1 MTTNKPTSITRTELH
16 DLVWQNPRT
25 KLAKIWG
32 ISDVAIGK
40 LCVKA
45 SVPAPSLG
53 YWAKRAAGGRTSISP
68 LPMRLP
74 GQREAIEL
82 RALTYYERWTA
93 PVDLDS
99 EITPPTYKETVEE
112 VVQAAV
118 ARLGPFRVKRDLS
131 EPHPGL
137 RRVLLSEANRAEKS
151 KDQIWSFDKPRYL
164 EPRFQRQLRVFSSIF
179 YILEPLNASCG
190 VHENETWIQGIGHI
204 HHLTASVVIGDSSVR
219 LQFLEPENPKGNRDI
234 PRGSVTTLRIGC
246 SDKGGDFADEPS
258 AKIEKRLENI
268 VKAILVRAETEMR
281 SFDFSCHERKLE
293 RKSQMLHE
301 IAEQKRKEEEMR
313 LAATK
318 ARKEAIRKEIADAAA
333 NLRHAQ
339 DIRSLV
345 EAMAGHP
352 DWVGDGRSNYQ
363 SWSEVALAEADA
375 IDPMLQPI
383 TKCFTAWNSDT
394 KN

>member
-45 SVPAPSLG
+45 SVPAPPLG
-53 YWAKRAAGGRTSISP
+53 YWAKRAAGGRTSITP

-74 GQREAIEL
+74 GQREVIEL
-82 RALTYYERWTA
+82 RALTYYERWNA

-99 EITPPTYKETVEE
+99 EITPPTYNETVEE

-118 ARLGPFRVKRDLS
+118 ARLGPYRAKRDLS
-131 EPHPGL
+131 EPHRGL
-137 RRVLLSEANRAEKS
+137 QRVLLSEANRAEKC
-151 KDQIWSFDKPRYL
+151 KDQTWSFYKPRYL

-179 YILEPLNASCG
+179 YILDPLNASCG
-190 VHENETWIQGIGHI
+190 VHENETWIQGLGQV
-204 HHLTASVVIGDSSVR
+204 HHLTAAVAIGESSVQ
-219 LQFLEPENPKGNRDI
+219 LQFLEPENPKAHRDI
-234 PRGSVTTLRIGC
+234 PRSSVTTLRVGGG
-246 SDKGGDFADEPS
+246 DNGGDFADKPGE
-258 AKIEKRLENI
+258 KIEKYLEDI
-268 VKAILVRAETEMR
+268 VKAILVLAETRMR
-281 SFDFSCHERKLE
+281 SADFSSYERKLE
-293 RKSQMLHE
+293 RKSQMLME
-301 IAEQKRKEEEMR
+301 IAERKRKEEERR
-313 LAATK
+313 LAAIE
-318 ARKEAIRKEIADAAA
+318 ARKAAIRKEIADAAA
-333 NLRHAQ
+333 NLRRAQ

-352 DWVGDGRSNYQ
+352 DWVGDGRSNYL

-383 TKCFTAWNSDT
+383 DKCFRAWNSEAR
-394 KN
+394 N